1 MISSAHNEINTASQL
16 RWRCRRGMLELDL
29 LLNNF
34 VEMEYNKLT
43 EVEAVLFS
51 ALLDYQDQA
60 LLDLLLGKDV
70 STDVAITGLV
80 DRIRSSCRTSH
91 YIDMM

>member
-1 MISSAHNEINTASQL
+1 MISSVHNGVNTASQL

-34 VEMEYNKLT
+34 VEMEYNNLT
-43 EVEAVLFS
+43 DVETVLFL